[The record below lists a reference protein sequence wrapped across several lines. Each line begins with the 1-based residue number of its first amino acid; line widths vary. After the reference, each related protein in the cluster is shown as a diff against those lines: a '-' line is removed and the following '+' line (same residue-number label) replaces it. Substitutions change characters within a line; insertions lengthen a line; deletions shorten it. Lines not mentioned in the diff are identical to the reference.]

1 MKNNSDNFDQWMNP
15 KGSSEVVEKMEK
27 DWDQLSSSIIAS
39 DLSHRKQKQKI
50 TMIFSAAAMIILLI
64 SSSLILMQSRNYTTI
79 KAPSNSELA
88 YILPDGSTVV
98 LSNGSKIKFVKSFNN
113 GERLV
118 NLKGEADFE
127 VVSDFKDPF
136 FVKTGEAMVQ
146 VTGTSFRISAIKS
159 SEEVA
164 VQVNSGKVLFYNSAT
179 LTPDSFRVGLG
190 PGDMGVYLPKLKQLN
205 KTQYL
210 STP

>member
-1 MKNNSDNFDQWMNP
+1 MKNNSDNFDKWMNQED
-15 KGSSEVVEKMEK
+15 SSEVLEKMQS
-27 DWDQLSSSIIAS
+27 DWKQLNYSIDAA
-39 DLSHRKQKQKI
+39 DLSRKKQKQKF
-50 TMIFSAAAMIILLI
+50 TMILSAAAMIILLLG
-64 SSSLILMQSRNYTTI
+64 SSIILTQSNNYTTI

-88 YILPDGSTVV
+88 YTLPDGSTVV
-98 LSNGSKIKFVKSFNN
+98 LSNGSKIKFVKAFED

-118 NLKGEADFE
+118 SLKGEADFD
-127 VVSDFKDPF
+127 VLSDFNDPF
-136 FVKTGEAMVQ
+136 FVEMGEAMVQ
-146 VTGTSFRISAIKS
+146 VTGTSFRVSAVKS